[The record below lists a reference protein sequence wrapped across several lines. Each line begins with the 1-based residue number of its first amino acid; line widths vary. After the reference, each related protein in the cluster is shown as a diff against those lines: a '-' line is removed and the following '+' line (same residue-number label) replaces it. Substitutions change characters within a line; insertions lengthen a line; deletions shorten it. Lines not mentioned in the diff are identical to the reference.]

1 MRKRTFYLD
10 GVYLNGYEKLLSI
23 FTPGQQSYRGVFETM
38 RVVNGRVEYVEEH
51 LFRLS
56 KGLKA
61 LKISCPVSLAA
72 IKRVVRAVVRKNPSI
87 ALGRLRLMV
96 FCEQGQTHTACMVL
110 PYKPFNGRQ
119 YQKGLKACVIKTAR
133 PATSRY
139 ASVKSLDYA
148 VFSNALKRAV
158 SRGCDEAVLL
168 NAKGYVCE
176 ASRGNIMILYQ
187 GQWLTPPLSSGCLN
201 GIMRALVMG
210 QMDVREK
217 NITPAMLRLADVVV
231 MTNSLAGLIK
241 LVVGAKGS

>member
-1 MRKRTFYLD
+1 MRNLTFYLD
-10 GVYLNGYEKLLSI
+10 GVYLNSNEKLLSV

-38 RVVNGRVEYVEEH
+38 RVVNGRVEYLDEH
-51 LFRLS
+51 LFRML
-56 KGLKA
+56 KGLKI
-61 LKISCPVSLAA
+61 LKISCPSSLAA
-72 IKRVVRAVVRKNPSI
+72 IKRIVSTVVSKNPSI

-96 FCEQGQTHTACMVL
+96 FGEQGQTHTACMVL

-119 YQKGLKACVIKTAR
+119 YREGLNACVIKTAR

-158 SRGCDEAVLL
+158 SQGYDEAVLL

-176 ASRGNIMILYQ
+176 ASRGNIFILYQ
-187 GQWLTPPLSSGCLN
+187 DQWLTPPLSSGCLN
-201 GIMRALVMG
+201 GIMRTLVMG
-210 QMDVREK
+210 QMDVRER
-217 NITPAMLRLADVVV
+217 NITPKMLRLADVVV

-241 LVVGAKGS
+241 LVVAP